1 MSILRSCRT
10 SIGRKYLMAL
20 SGLLLGVFLFLHLA
34 GNSIMFWGRNAFD
47 LYADRLHSLGVLL
60 WIFDAGLFIMFT
72 LHIITSVILFFEN
85 RRARSGRYAARAEV
99 RPSGWG
105 ARTMPYT
112 GAAVL
117 VFLVVHLSNF
127 SFGQDP
133 ESESMLVRS
142 ILARPLYSLYYVFSL
157 LALTLHIS
165 HGFWSLFQTLGVNH
179 PGYNGFIRKGAISAA
194 LFAGIVFII
203 IPVLFFINRQF
214 LMSP

>member
-1 MSILRSCRT
+1 
-10 SIGRKYLMAL
+10 MAL
-20 SGLLLGVFLFLHLA
+20 SGLLLGVYLFLHLA

-60 WIFDAGLFIMFT
+60 WIFEAGLFLMFA

-85 RRARSGRYAARAEV
+85 RRARTGRYAARVEV

-112 GAAVL
+112 GAAVF

-127 SFGQDP
+127 SFGQDL

-142 ILARPLYSLYYVFSL
+142 ILARPVYALYYLFSL
-157 LALTLHIS
+157 MALTLHTS

-179 PGYNGFIRKGAISAA
+179 PGYNSSIRKGAISAA

-203 IPVLFFINRQF
+203 IPVLFLINRHF
-214 LMSP
+214 LMRP